1 MKVDF
6 EKLSPDARIWIYQ
19 NQEGIAEELVQPI
32 REELE
37 AFVESWCAHQQPLAA
52 YADLLHQR
60 FIVLIVD
67 EKLNAASGCSID
79 SSVGFIRSVEQKYGL
94 KLFDRFAFSYE
105 KDGQIH
111 TVPKARFAELYRSG
125 EIDESTMVFDNLIR
139 TKNDFL
145 QTWQKPL
152 GKSWLKRFV

>member
-1 MKVDF
+1 
-6 EKLSPDARIWIYQ
+6 
-19 NQEGIAEELVQPI
+19 
-32 REELE
+32 
-37 AFVESWCAHQQPLAA
+37 
-52 YADLLHQR
+52 
-60 FIVLIVD
+60 IVD

-79 SSVGFIRSVEQKYGL
+79 TSVGFIRSVEQKYGL

-105 KDGQIH
+105 KDGRIH
-111 TVPKARFAELYRSG
+111 TVPKVRFAELYRSG